1 MQELVAAMQEGGV
14 ERWRAR
20 YRSADLLVID
30 DVQLLVDK
38 ERTQDELFH
47 LFNHLVARGSQIVL
61 TSDRPPRELLG
72 VADRLRSRFE
82 GGLVVS
88 LQAPDRNVRER
99 LVARWLTEAEQQS
112 SPELIAWT
120 VDRSGSSVREL
131 RALVSRLTSAA
142 AFLGIPLT
150 VDLAERELHGAA
162 APAAVVIS
170 QRIQP
175 GEIDNA
181 FLDREKTVWEWPDV
195 SGRLVEE
202 LR

>member
-1 MQELVAAMQEGGV
+1 
-14 ERWRAR
+14 
-20 YRSADLLVID
+20 
-30 DVQLLVDK
+30 
-38 ERTQDELFH
+38 
-47 LFNHLVARGSQIVL
+47 
-61 TSDRPPRELLG
+61 LLG

-88 LQAPDRNVRER
+88 LQPPDRNVRER
-99 LVARWLTEAEQQS
+99 LVARWLSEAEQQP

-120 VDRSGSSVREL
+120 VDRSGASVREL

-142 AFLGIPLT
+142 AFLGIPLS
-150 VDLAERELHGAA
+150 VDLAERELHGAT

-170 QRIQP
+170 SRIQP

-195 SGRLVEE
+195 GGRLVEE